1 MISMREENLRE
12 RKKQRRACVRRLRML
27 LVLFSIF
34 FNCLY
39 GVFLFS
45 AEADAGGCSYSF
57 SAQFP
62 VSQCRFAG
70 MACGDSYAVELPQAG
85 EAVIS
90 DAVSCKSLYAV

>member
-12 RKKQRRACVRRLRML
+12 RKKRRRACVRRLRML

-34 FNCLY
+34 LIAY
-39 GVFLFS
+39 
-45 AEADAGGCSYSF
+45 
-57 SAQFP
+57 
-62 VSQCRFAG
+62 
-70 MACGDSYAVELPQAG
+70 MACGDSYAVELSQAG